1 MDNQEEKKLSEKHRK
16 ILEAAIE
23 TFAEK
28 GYAATSTNEI
38 AKKAG
43 VAEGTIFRHY
53 KTKKE
58 LLLSIVSPTVAKFI
72 APHFVKS
79 FSKEVL
85 EGEYNSY
92 EEFLRNLAYNRYE
105 FIKQNF
111 PILKIF
117 IQEVAFHEEFQ
128 KPYFNLFREVI
139 LPNFT
144 KVVVHFQEKG
154 ELKKLPPDT
163 IIRFT
168 ISTIAG
174 TIFTQRFLD
183 PSQDFNQELETA
195 ISFLMDGL
203 NPGPRG

>member
-1 MDNQEEKKLSEKHRK
+1 MNNQEEKKMSEKHRK

-53 KTKKE
+53 RTKKE
-58 LLLSIVSPTVAKFI
+58 LLLSIVSPTVAKFV
-72 APHFVKS
+72 APHMAKS

-85 EGEYNSY
+85 EGEYESY
-92 EEFLRNLAYNRYE
+92 EAFLRKLAYNRYE
-105 FIKQNF
+105 FINQNF

-128 KPYFNLFREVI
+128 KPYFTLFQEVI

-154 ELKKLPPDT
+154 DLKNLPPET
-163 IIRFT
+163 IIRLT

-183 PSQDFNQELETA
+183 KDQDFDQELEVA
-195 ISFLMDGL
+195 ITFLMDGL
-203 NPGPRG
+203 KQQKD

>member
-1 MDNQEEKKLSEKHRK
+1 MTDQVEKKLSEKHQK
-16 ILEAAIE
+16 ILESAIE

-28 GYAATSTNEI
+28 GYASTSTNEI

-53 KTKKE
+53 KTKKD
-58 LLLSIVSPTVAKFI
+58 LLLAIVTPTIAKFI
-72 APHFVKS
+72 APHFART

-85 EGEYNSY
+85 EGEYESY
-92 EEFLRNLAYNRYE
+92 EEFLRTLAYNRYE
-105 FIKQNF
+105 FINQHF

-128 KPYFNLFREVI
+128 KPYFHFFQKEI

-144 KVVVHFQEKG
+144 NVVVHFQRKG
-154 ELKKLPPDT
+154 ELKDLSPET

-168 ISTIAG
+168 VSTIAG
-174 TIFTQRFLD
+174 TIFTQRFLTD
-183 PSQDFNQELETA
+183 KLDFDKELEEA

-203 NPGPRG
+203 RPR